1 MRILECDQ
9 YSPEWWRT
17 RSGLPTASGGDRLLT
32 ATGKPSASADAY
44 MAELIDELVRPLDL
58 RSDEE
63 RDASFR
69 GNRHTERGNALEPC
83 ARDWH
88 ALVTGMRSRQVGM
101 ILRDDGLAACSPD
114 SLIGDRGGLEIKAPE
129 GKKHALWVIGGKL
142 PDEHKQQV
150 HFSLAVSGLDFWDF
164 VSYCPGYVPFHVRV
178 KPDEYTQAMTKAID
192 DFVTRMEKTKQLL
205 FSDYIENVR
214 TVSETRIAA

>member
-1 MRILECDQ
+1 MRILECEQ
-9 YSPEWWRT
+9 YSPEWWRE
-17 RSGLPTASGGDRLLT
+17 RSGIPTASNSDRILT
-32 ATGKPSASADAY
+32 ASGKPSSSADGY

-58 RSDEE
+58 RTDDERE
-63 RDASFR
+63 ATFK
-69 GNRHTERGNALEPC
+69 GNRHTERGNALEPR
-83 ARDWH
+83 AREWH
-88 ALVTGMRSRQVGM
+88 ALITGLPSRQVGM

-164 VSYCPGYVPFHVRV
+164 VSYCPGYMPFYVRV
-178 KPDEYTQAMTKAID
+178 TPDAYTKTMADEVDKFVARMGAI
-192 DFVTRMEKTKQLL
+192 KQRL
-205 FSDYIENVR
+205 FIDYIENVR
-214 TVSETRIAA
+214 IAA